1 MTLRPRAELARPD
14 LETPAPSA
22 ERTSETYSLSSELV
36 TLDSDGGRHM
46 HAIET
51 LVTQIIGRQVE
62 AGRRG
67 LTVCGASKG
76 VGVTFTAGNIAV
88 ALSQAGISTLLIDA
102 NLRDPGVSRLI
113 EPQEGAL
120 GLLQMLESD
129 ELMRRDIIRSHVLPN
144 LSIIYAG
151 GRSQDAA
158 ELLSSDA
165 FQDLIASCLRDF
177 AFTVIDTPAANQW
190 TDALTIAK
198 LTGYAL
204 LVARRDKSFV
214 EDVSTLAQELD
225 KDGVA
230 LVATVMNGA

>member
-1 MTLRPRAELARPD
+1 MSLQPRAEIARSD
-14 LETPAPSA
+14 LEMQAPSGD
-22 ERTSETYSLSSELV
+22 RTGESYSLSSELV
-36 TLDSDGGRHM
+36 TLGSDGGRHT
-46 HAIET
+46 HAIEL

-88 ALSQAGISTLLIDA
+88 ALSQAGISTLLIDG

-113 EPQEGAL
+113 APDGDAR
-120 GLLQMLESD
+120 GLLQFLESD
-129 ELMRRDIIRSHVLPN
+129 DLTRRDIIRSEVLPN

-151 GRSQDAA
+151 GSSPNAA

-165 FQDLIASCLRDF
+165 FRNLIGSCLRDF
-177 AFTVIDTPAANQW
+177 AFTVIDTPPANQW

-198 LTGYAL
+198 LTTYAL
-204 LVARRDKSFV
+204 LVARRDQSYV
-214 EDVSTLAQELD
+214 EDVSTLAQELA
-225 KDGVA
+225 KDGVT

>member
-1 MTLRPRAELARPD
+1 MSLLPRAQVARSD
-14 LETPAPSA
+14 SDSQAPSGERTA
-22 ERTSETYSLSSELV
+22 ERYSLSSELV
-36 TLDSDGGRHM
+36 TLGADGGRHM
-46 HAIET
+46 HALDS

-88 ALSQAGISTLLIDA
+88 ALSQAGISTLLIDG

-113 EPQEGAL
+113 APEAGAL
-120 GLLQMLESD
+120 GLLQLLESGD
-129 ELMRRDIIRSHVLPN
+129 VTRRDVIRGEVLPN
-144 LSIIYAG
+144 LSVIYAG
-151 GRSQDAA
+151 GNSQEAA

-165 FQDLIASCLRDF
+165 FRDLIGGCLRDF
-177 AFTVIDTPAANQW
+177 AFTVIDTPPANQW

-204 LVARRDKSFV
+204 LVARRDQSFV
-214 EDVSTLAQELD
+214 EDVSTLAQELE

>member
-1 MTLRPRAELARPD
+1 MSLSPRGETARSEPD
-14 LETPAPSA
+14 RPAPSQ
-22 ERTSETYSLSSELV
+22 ERTAETYGLSPELV
-36 TLDSDGGRHM
+36 TLALDDGRHL
-46 HAIET
+46 HAIQS

-62 AGRRG
+62 VGRRG

-88 ALSQAGISTLLIDA
+88 ALSQAGISTLLIDG

-113 EPQEGAL
+113 TPDGGAL
-120 GLLQMLESD
+120 GLLQMLESGD
-129 ELMRRDIIRSHVLPN
+129 LARRDIIRSEVLPN
-144 LSIIYAG
+144 LSVIYAG
-151 GRSQDAA
+151 GSSPDAA

-165 FQDLIASCLRDF
+165 FRDLIGTCLRDF

-190 TDALTIAK
+190 TDALIIAK
-198 LTGYAL
+198 MTGYAL
-204 LVARRDKSFV
+204 LVARRDQSFV
-214 EDVSTLAQELD
+214 EDVSTLAQELA